1 MLLVRVN
8 VRSLVVDPIASVVGR
23 WWYPGAYATRFG
35 RKGQQAVLGRRS
47 ARRSVFFV
55 LFFSILF
62 VFSVDHGSTFRDGSS
77 CEISFGT
84 AKLECYAHSGL
95 VPARVLDV

>member
-1 MLLVRVN
+1 MVSGRILNSFWTQGSTGSTREAVGSPICLLC
-8 VRSLVVDPIASVVGR
+8 A
-23 WWYPGAYATRFG
+23 F
-35 RKGQQAVLGRRS
+35 
-47 ARRSVFFV
+47 
-55 LFFSILF
+55 LFILF